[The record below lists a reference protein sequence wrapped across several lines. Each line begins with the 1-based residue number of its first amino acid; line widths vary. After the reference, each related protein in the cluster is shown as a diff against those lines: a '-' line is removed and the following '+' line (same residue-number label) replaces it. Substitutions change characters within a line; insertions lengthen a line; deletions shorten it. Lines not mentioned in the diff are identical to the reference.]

1 MKNTEL
7 RKEIVE
13 LLKTLRKAKLYDTY
27 ELMRYTGLEKELI
40 GSEYHDYD
48 GMFSFREIK
57 EILAQQPVGEDKI
70 YLRFYTGEDYD
81 GFAQPLIRFIYLTK
95 ESDEEY
101 LYRLKEYV
109 LENRLLDKVSQLGI
123 KLEQQLG
130 LKLNTYQLKKLIQ
143 VVKSLGDES

>member
-13 LLKTLRKAKLYDTY
+13 LLKTLRKAKVHDTY
-27 ELMRYTGLEKELI
+27 ELMRYTEKEKELI
-40 GSEYHDYD
+40 GCEYYNHEDS
-48 GMFSFREIK
+48 FSFKVIK
-57 EILAQQPVGEDKI
+57 EILAQQTVDEDKI
-70 YLRFYTGEDYD
+70 YLRFYTQEDHD
-81 GFAQPLIRFIYLTK
+81 GFAQPYVGFFYLVK

-109 LENRLLDKVSQLGI
+109 LENRLLDKVSQVGI

-130 LKLNTYQLKKLIQ
+130 LKLNTYQLKN
-143 VVKSLGDES
+143 